1 MKDRED
7 PYVAYGKVKFVFE
20 HFRNESSKNESYSAR
35 VKSVNHFL
43 SSIKSQ
49 YLDPTDSE
57 DDPKY
62 YYLSY
67 FDSIRCEE
75 SLNKNGLNFHRV
87 QQENSIEH

>member
-1 MKDRED
+1 M
-7 PYVAYGKVKFVFE
+7 
-20 HFRNESSKNESYSAR
+20 
-35 VKSVNHFL
+35 
-43 SSIKSQ
+43 KSQ

-67 FDSIRCEE
+67 FNSIRFEE
-75 SLNKNGLNFHRV
+75 SLNKNGLNIHRI